1 MKNLLL
7 LFFIPLLAAHE
18 GPTPL
23 LHYSFN
29 SRFLKKDT
37 LTAQQGPDLA
47 LSPQQVMPT
56 KHGLAFKGA
65 GTTPTAPFP
74 DAPTDTFTV
83 TAWCSIH
90 EGTRYGGL
98 IGIHEDN
105 GSFEKGWVVGYDAT
119 HFYVTLSTEKTDDGD
134 GKLVL
139 LRSSKPYQKNRFYYL
154 AATYDGK
161 ELTLFINGKKDA
173 STKSVGGKII
183 YPKKPRVTVAGYLDQ
198 DENYP
203 LTGEMISAQLYR
215 DVASAKGIA
224 HNFQHNAELT
234 KARPVNL
241 SAHQPLIS
249 VIAPYLQF
257 TTTSATTVMW
267 ETSKDAK
274 GTLLWG
280 ETAECKEAVEGPE
293 EKRIH
298 EIRIKGLKP
307 GTQYFYRTKSEAAGT
322 DGPQV
327 LMSEVRTFQ
336 TDGGP
341 GTPFAFAVIS
351 DTQGNPKVS
360 GALAQMAWSH
370 RPNFLLHPG
379 DLVSTGGKKQEWVGQ
394 FFASMEPLV
403 SRVPLFPVLG
413 NHEQNSANY
422 YNYMSLPDPEYFY
435 TYTYGN
441 AQFFM
446 VDTNKKCGPGSEQY
460 QWLEKQLEASKAT
473 WKILCHHHPA
483 YTSDENDYGDLWKTN
498 KSTRGDLNARHLAHL
513 AHKKG
518 VDLIWNGHI
527 HSYERTWPLQQG
539 KPVTKDGT
547 IHLITGGGGGHL
559 ETHGPFR
566 NGFSQMVQRG
576 HHYAMVWV
584 NGTHLEYKAYTLEGL
599 LFDSFSLKKAAPAKA
614 KTITSP
620 TR

>member
-1 MKNLLL
+1 MHPMKAILLL
-7 LFFIPLLAAHE
+7 LSFSPLLPAHD
-18 GPTPL
+18 GPTPMV
-23 LHYSFN
+23 HYHFHP
-29 SRFLKKDT
+29 RFLKDKT
-37 LTAQQGPDLA
+37 LVAQQGPDLT
-47 LSPQQVMPT
+47 LSREHIVAT
-56 KHGLAFKGA
+56 ANGLAFR
-65 GTTPTAPFP
+65 GTGSTLSAPLETPP
-74 DAPTDTFTV
+74 DDSFTV
-83 TAWCSIH
+83 ATWCSIH

-98 IGIHEDN
+98 IAVHEDN
-105 GSFEKGWVVGYDAT
+105 GGFEKGWLLGYDDS
-119 HFYVTLSTEKTDDGD
+119 HFYVTLSTEKTNDGD

-139 LRSSKPYQKNRFYYL
+139 LRSRQAYQKNAFYHL

-161 ELTLFINGKKDA
+161 ELSLFVNGKKDNA
-173 STKSVGGKII
+173 TQAVGGKIL
-183 YPKKPRVTVAGYLDQ
+183 YPENPRISVAGYLDQ
-198 DENYP
+198 DENHP
-203 LTGEMISAQLYR
+203 LSGELISAELYH
-215 DVASAKGIA
+215 DVASPKGIA
-224 HNFQHNAELT
+224 HQFEHQAEWAKATPVDLT
-234 KARPVNL
+234 L
-241 SAHQPLIS
+241 HQPLTS

-257 TTTSATTVMW
+257 TTTSGTTVMW

-280 ETAECKEAVEGPE
+280 ETAECQHTVEGPDR
-293 EKRIH
+293 KKIH
-298 EIRIKGLKP
+298 EIRIEGLKS
-307 GTQYFYRTKSEAAGT
+307 GTQYFYRTKSEAIGT
-322 DGPQV
+322 EGPQT
-327 LMSEVRTFQ
+327 LISEVRTFQ

-341 GTPFAFAVIS
+341 DTPYAFAVIS

-379 DLVSTGGKKQEWVGQ
+379 DLVSTGANKEEWVGQ

-413 NHEQNSANY
+413 NHEQNAAHY
-422 YNYMSLPDPEYFY
+422 YHYMSLPDPEYYY
-435 TYTYGN
+435 TFTYGN

-446 VDTNKKCGPGSEQY
+446 VDTNKKCDPGSEQY
-460 QWLEKQLEASKAT
+460 EWLDQELTRSKAT

-513 AHKKG
+513 AHRKG

-559 ETHGPFR
+559 ETPGPFR

-576 HHYAMVWV
+576 HHYSMVWV

-599 LFDSFSLKKAAPAKA
+599 LFDSFSLRK
-614 KTITSP
+614 
-620 TR
+620 

>member
-1 MKNLLL
+1 MKFLFLL
-7 LFFIPLLAAHE
+7 LFVPLLPAHE

-23 LHYSFN
+23 VHYSFHQ
-29 SRFLKKDT
+29 RFLKNGT
-37 LTAQQGPDLA
+37 LSAQQGPDLSIA
-47 LSPQQVMPT
+47 PEQLVPT
-56 KHGLAFKGA
+56 KNGLAFKGT
-65 GTTPTAPFP
+65 GTTPSAPLP
-74 DAPTDTFTV
+74 NPPVDSFTI
-83 TAWCSIH
+83 TAWCSIY

-98 IGIHEDN
+98 IAVHEDN
-105 GSFEKGWVVGYDAT
+105 GGFEKGWLLGYDAS
-119 HFYVTLSTEKTDDGD
+119 HFCLTLSTEKTNDGD
-134 GKLVL
+134 GKLVQI
-139 LRSSKPYQKNRFYYL
+139 RSSKPYKKNTFYHL

-161 ELTLFINGKKDA
+161 ELVLYVNGKKDSA
-173 STKSVGGKII
+173 TTEVGGKII
-183 YPKKPRVTVAGYLDQ
+183 YPEKPRVSVAGYFDK

-203 LTGEMISAQLYR
+203 LMGELISAQIYR

-224 HNFQHNAELT
+224 HQFEHNAELT
-234 KARPVNL
+234 KVTPVDL
-241 SAHQPLIS
+241 SMHQPLEP

-257 TTTSATTVMW
+257 TTTNATTVMW
-267 ETSKDAK
+267 ETSKAAK

-280 ETAECKEAVEGPE
+280 ETSECKQVATGAEG
-293 EKRIH
+293 EKIH
-298 EIRIKGLKP
+298 EIRIEDLKP
-307 GTQYFYRTKSEAAGT
+307 GTQYFYRARSEAKGK
-322 DGPQV
+322 DGPQT
-327 LMSEVRTFQ
+327 LLSPVRTFQ

-360 GALAQMAWSH
+360 GALAQLAWSH

-379 DLVSTGGKKQEWVGQ
+379 DLVSTGGKKEEWVGQ
-394 FFASMEPLV
+394 FFASMDPLI

-422 YNYMSLPDPEYFY
+422 YNYMSLPDPEYYY
-435 TYTYGN
+435 TFTYGN

-460 QWLEKQLEASKAT
+460 QWLDQQLTASKST
-473 WKILCHHHPA
+473 WKIVCHHHPA

-547 IHLITGGGGGHL
+547 IHLVTGGGGGHL
-559 ETHGPFR
+559 ETPGPFR

-599 LFDSFSLKKAAPAKA
+599 LFDSFSLRK
-614 KTITSP
+614 
-620 TR
+620 

>member
-1 MKNLLL
+1 MKTLLL

-139 LRSSKPYQKNRFYYL
+139 LRSSKPYQKNQFYYL

-215 DVASAKGIA
+215 DVASAKRT
-224 HNFQHNAELT
+224 HNFQHNANSP
-234 KARPVNL
+234 KQAGRP
-241 SAHQPLIS
+241 SAHQPPLGHRPIS
-249 VIAPYLQF
+249 PI

-267 ETSKDAK
+267 ETSKDAEDSP
-274 GTLLWG
+274 L

-498 KSTRGDLNARHLAHL
+498 KSTRGDLARHLAHL

-518 VDLIWNGHI
+518 VDLIWNDRI

-539 KPVTKDGT
+539 KPVTKTAPSSSPTAADT
-547 IHLITGGGGGHL
+547 RNAWS
-559 ETHGPFR
+559 FR
-566 NGFSQMVQRG
+566 SGFSKWSMDTTTPWSGSTAPSRIQG
-576 HHYAMVWV
+576 LH
-584 NGTHLEYKAYTLEGL
+584 EGL
-599 LFDSFSLKKAAPAKA
+599 LFDSFSLKKQLLPKQKRSQAQLDEESA
-614 KTITSP
+614 TS
-620 TR
+620 TYV